1 MKEIYLIMSS
11 NVQYA
16 ALARLLDHNNRVHDL
31 EDLLNRMQVTI
42 GETELDELPEGLRIN
57 PLADL
62 QNEIDR
68 EVRASLVSC
77 WLAMPEIYE
86 D

>member
-1 MKEIYLIMSS
+1 MSS

-31 EDLLNRMQVTI
+31 QDILSRMQVTI
-42 GETELDELPEGLRIN
+42 GETDQAELPEELRIN

-77 WLAMPEIYE
+77 WLAMPGIYE

>member
-1 MKEIYLIMSS
+1 MSS

-31 EDLLNRMQVTI
+31 EDMLNRMQLNT
-42 GETELDELPEGLRIN
+42 GETGRDELPEGLQIN

-77 WLAMPEIYE
+77 WLAMPEVYE

>member
-1 MKEIYLIMSS
+1 MSS

-31 EDLLNRMQVTI
+31 QDIMRRMQVTI
-42 GETELDELPEGLRIN
+42 GETDQAELPEELQIN

-77 WLAMPEIYE
+77 WLAMPEVYE

>member
-1 MKEIYLIMSS
+1 MSS

-31 EDLLNRMQVTI
+31 EDLLNRMQVTV
-42 GETELDELPEGLRIN
+42 GEAESDELPEALRIN